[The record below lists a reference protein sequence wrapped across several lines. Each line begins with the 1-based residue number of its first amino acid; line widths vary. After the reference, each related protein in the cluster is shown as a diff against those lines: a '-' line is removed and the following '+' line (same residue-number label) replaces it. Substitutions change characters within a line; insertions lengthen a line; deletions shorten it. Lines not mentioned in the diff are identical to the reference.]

1 MPVSYGR
8 GFARKA
14 AYTKKCS
21 CDNPRW
27 HGSHIEVNSRTDEI
41 TYILDCNNCKAYWA
55 SKSPEMRKYWD
66 LDKRATSLWGYG
78 DEHKETRT
86 YRECFREL
94 DEKRLETLELFAS
107 CRDRDVI
114 NAQKEAERAHRAV
127 EKYKA
132 MMEDFE

>member
-1 MPVSYGR
+1 MPISYGR

-21 CDNPRW
+21 CDNPQW

-55 SKSPEMRKYWD
+55 SKSPEMRKYWS
-66 LDKRATSLWGYG
+66 LDKRATNLYG
-78 DEHKETRT
+78 FGSEYQNNRT

-94 DEKRLETLELFAS
+94 DEKRLEYLEGYAR
-107 CRDRDVI
+107 CRDKDVI
-114 NAQKEAERAHRAV
+114 EAQKEAEKAHRAV

-132 MMEDFE
+132 MMEGAE

>member
-1 MPVSYGR
+1 MPASYGR

-27 HGSHIEVNSRTDEI
+27 HGSHIEINSRTGEI

-66 LDKRATSLWGYG
+66 LDKQATNLLGYG
-78 DEHKETRT
+78 YDPKDKLT
-86 YRECFREL
+86 YRERFRAL
-94 DEKRLETLELFAS
+94 DEERLKFLEGYARS
-107 CRDRDVI
+107 RDKDVI
-114 NAQKEAERAHRAV
+114 EAQKEAEKAHRAA

-132 MMEDFE
+132 MMEDYE